1 MKISLNWLK
10 THIDLNETPEQISD
24 LLTNCGLEVEDLYTS
39 GSVKNGFEGLIVGH
53 VLEVNQHPNA
63 DRLRLTKVDIG
74 NGTLLSIVCGA
85 SNVNIGQKVVVAPIG
100 TTIYPLNG
108 DPLTMKKAKIRGEES
123 EGMICAE
130 DEIGLGTNHDGILVL
145 DEACTVGKPV
155 SEYLKSDTDTIL
167 EIGLTPNRGDAASHL
182 GIARDLRAL
191 VNRPLKVIE
200 EKSSPF
206 GNQTSPIQ
214 VVVND
219 TASCGRYSGVL
230 IKAINIAPS
239 PEWLQKR
246 LKSIG
251 INPINNVVDITN
263 FVMHDMGQPM
273 HAFDADKIHGDI
285 KVRFAKPEEMI
296 VTLDKQERK
305 LTGAEL
311 IIADTNGPIAL
322 AGVMG
327 GQSTS
332 ISDTTTNIFLESAWF
347 DAACVRKTAKL
358 HSISTDSSFRFERGI
373 NPDTTLNALEK
384 ATSLIKEYALGKPDF
399 EPIDIQSEPTPKT
412 KIHLSYTKINS
423 IVGTELDPA
432 RVMQIVTNLDM
443 EILSEGRMGLDLILP
458 AYRMDVTRDID
469 VIEDILRIY
478 GFDNVPFPTV
488 MHSAAVVEPKPDK
501 HTIKQIICNYL
512 SAQGFNEIMTNSL
525 TSEHYFSEVELAK
538 TVKLLNPLSIELS
551 VLRSDIQ
558 PSVLEAV
565 AYNKNRKA
573 NDLKFYEFGKV
584 YQKSESG
591 YKEFE
596 KLVLAVTGNKKPIN
610 WLGKTEKAEYYYLK
624 SIVEN
629 IFQVVGIKKAKMPE
643 ISEVNEE
650 RMKKMDIKGTVW
662 YTEINVDYL
671 LSAIRNQTFKLQD
684 IPVFP
689 EVNRDLSL
697 VLDKSVTYKQIEQIV
712 SNTAGK
718 YLQRITLFDVFEG
731 KPLPEGQKSYTFNM
745 VLYDH
750 EKTMNDK
757 QIDAIMQKLITTFE
771 VQLHAVIRK

>member
-10 THIDLNETPEQISD
+10 THIELNETPEQISD

-53 VLEVNQHPNA
+53 VLEVKQHPNA

-74 NGTLLSIVCGA
+74 MESPLNIVCGA
-85 SNVNIGQKVVVAPIG
+85 PNVEVAQKVIVAPIG

-108 DPLTMKKAKIRGEES
+108 EPITMKKAKIRGEES

-145 DEACTVGKPV
+145 DSGCITGKPV
-155 SEYLKSDTDTIL
+155 SDYLQPDTDTIL

-191 VNRPLKVIE
+191 LNRPLIIHQE
-200 EKSSPF
+200 LQTPF
-206 GNQTSPIQ
+206 ADQASPIN
-214 VVVND
+214 VSITD
-219 TASCGRYSGVL
+219 SATCGRYSGAL
-230 IKAINIAPS
+230 LNNIHIAPS

-251 INPINNVVDITN
+251 INPINNLVDLTN
-263 FVMHDMGQPM
+263 FIMHDIGQPM
-273 HAFDADKIHGDI
+273 HAFDADKIKGGI
-285 KVRFAKPEEMI
+285 EVRFAKPGELLI
-296 VTLDKQERK
+296 TLDKLERK
-305 LTGAEL
+305 LQGSEL
-311 IIADTNGPIAL
+311 IIADSTGPIAL

-327 GQSTS
+327 GQSTA
-332 ISDTTTNIFLESAWF
+332 ITETTQRVFLESAWF

-373 NPDTTLNALEK
+373 NPDFTFRVLEK
-384 ATSLIKEYALGKPDF
+384 AAILVADVCEGKP
-399 EPIDIQSEPTPKT
+399 EYSPIDIQSVPTPKT
-412 KIHLSYTKINS
+412 KIHLQYAKINAL
-423 IVGTELDPA
+423 VGTEIDPE
-432 RVMQIVTNLDM
+432 RIMQIVTNLDM

-478 GFDNVPFPTV
+478 GFDNVPFPTI

-501 HTIKQIICNYL
+501 HSLKQIICNYL

-525 TSEHYFSEVELAK
+525 TSEHYYSEQELLK

-551 VLRSDIQ
+551 VMRPEMQASI
-558 PSVLEAV
+558 LEAV

-573 NDLKFYEFGKV
+573 NDLRFYEFGKM
-584 YQKSESG
+584 YQKTESG

-596 KLVLAVTGNKKPIN
+596 KLVLAVTGNKKPAN
-610 WLGKTEKAEYYYLK
+610 WRNKAEKAEYYFLK
-624 SIVEN
+624 TIVEN
-629 IFQVVGIKKAKMPE
+629 IMQVVGIKKAKMPE
-643 ISEVNEE
+643 ISEVSGD
-650 RMKKMDIKGTVW
+650 RMKKMDIKGSVW
-662 YTEINVDYL
+662 YTEINMDYL
-671 LSAIRNQTFKLQD
+671 LSAVRNQTFKLQD

-712 SNTAGK
+712 ASTAGK
-718 YLQRITLFDVFEG
+718 YLQKMTLFDVFEG
-731 KPLPEGQKSYTFNM
+731 KPLPDGQKSYTFNM
-745 VLYDH
+745 VLYDT

-771 VQLHAVIRK
+771 NQLQAVIRK

>member
-10 THIDLNETPEQISD
+10 THIELNETPEQISD

-53 VLEVNQHPNA
+53 VLEVKQHPNA
-63 DRLRLTKVDIG
+63 DRLRLTIVDVG
-74 NGTLLSIVCGA
+74 NGTPLNIVCGA
-85 SNVNIGQKVVVAPIG
+85 PNVEVDQKVIVAPIG

-108 DPLTMKKAKIRGEES
+108 EPITMKKAKIRGEES

-130 DEIGLGTNHDGILVL
+130 DEIGLGSNHDGILVL
-145 DEACTVGKPV
+145 DSDCITGKPV
-155 SEYLKSDTDTIL
+155 SEYLQPDTDTIL

-191 VNRPLKVIE
+191 LNRPLKAIE

-206 GNQTSPIQ
+206 GNQTPTIN
-214 VVVND
+214 VAVND
-219 TASCGRYSGVL
+219 SASCGRYSGVL
-230 IKAINIAPS
+230 IKDVTVAAS
-239 PEWLQKR
+239 PEWLQKH
-246 LKSIG
+246 LKAIG

-263 FVMHDMGQPM
+263 FIMHDIGQPM
-273 HAFDADKIHGDI
+273 HAFDADKISGDI
-285 KVRFAKPEEMI
+285 EVRFALSGQSLI
-296 VTLDKQERK
+296 TLDKLERK
-305 LTGAEL
+305 LQGPEL
-311 IIADTNGPIAL
+311 IIADASGPIAL

-327 GQSTS
+327 GQSTA
-332 ISDTTTNIFLESAWF
+332 ISDNTTNIFLESAWF

-373 NPDTTLNALEK
+373 NPDMTIKAIEK
-384 ATSLIKEYALGKPDF
+384 ATALVLEVCGGKTEF
-399 EPIDIQSEPTPKT
+399 STIDIQSLPTPKT
-412 KIHLSYTKINS
+412 KIHLLYAKINS
-423 IVGTELDPA
+423 IVGTEIEPA

-501 HTIKQIICNYL
+501 HSIKQMICNYL

-525 TSEHYFSEVELAK
+525 TSEHYFNEQELLK

-551 VLRSDIQ
+551 VMRSDMQ
-558 PSVLEAV
+558 ASVLEVV

-584 YQKSESG
+584 YQKSETG

-596 KLVLAVTGNKKPIN
+596 KLVLTVTGNKKPAN
-610 WLGKTEKAEYYYLK
+610 WRTKAEKAEYYYLK

-629 IFQVVGIKKAKMPE
+629 IMQVVGIKKAKMPE
-643 ISEVNEE
+643 IFEVKAEM
-650 RMKKMDIKGTVW
+650 MKKMDIKGTVW

-712 SNTAGK
+712 SSTAGK
-718 YLQRITLFDVFEG
+718 YLQKITLFDVFEG
-731 KPLPEGQKSYTFNM
+731 KPLPDGQKSYTFNM
-745 VLYDH
+745 VLYDN

-771 VQLHAVIRK
+771 NQLKAVIRK

>member
-10 THIDLNETPEQISD
+10 THIELNETPEQISD
-24 LLTNCGLEVEDLYTS
+24 LLTNCGLEVEDIYTS

-53 VLEVNQHPNA
+53 VLEVKQHPNA
-63 DRLRLTKVDIG
+63 DRLRLTKVDVG
-74 NGTLLSIVCGA
+74 NETPLNIVCGA
-85 SNVNIGQKVVVAPIG
+85 PNVEVDQKVIVAPIG

-108 DPLTMKKAKIRGEES
+108 EPITMKKAKIRGEES

-130 DEIGLGTNHDGILVL
+130 DEIGLGSNHDGILVL
-145 DEACTVGKPV
+145 DSDCITGKPV
-155 SEYLKSDTDTIL
+155 SEYLQPDTDTIL

-191 VNRPLKVIE
+191 LNRPLNAIE

-206 GNQTSPIQ
+206 GNQASTIN
-214 VVVND
+214 VAVND
-219 TASCGRYSGVL
+219 SASCGRYSGIL
-230 IKAINIAPS
+230 IKDVTIADS
-239 PEWLQKR
+239 PEWLQKH
-246 LKSIG
+246 LKAIG

-263 FVMHDMGQPM
+263 FIMHDIGQPM
-273 HAFDADKIHGDI
+273 HAFDADKISGDI
-285 KVRFAKPEEMI
+285 EVRFAVSGQTLI
-296 VTLDKQERK
+296 TLDKLERK
-305 LTGAEL
+305 LQGPEL
-311 IIADTNGPIAL
+311 IIADASGPIAL

-327 GQSTS
+327 GQSTA

-373 NPDTTLNALEK
+373 NPDMTIKAIEK
-384 ATSLIKEYALGKPDF
+384 ATALVLEVCGGKTEF
-399 EPIDIQSEPTPKT
+399 SIIDIQSLPTPKT
-412 KIHLSYTKINS
+412 KIHLLYAKINS
-423 IVGTELDPA
+423 IVGTEIEPA

-501 HTIKQIICNYL
+501 HSIKQMICNYL

-525 TSEHYFSEVELAK
+525 TSEHYFNEQELLK

-551 VLRSDIQ
+551 VMRSDMQ
-558 PSVLEAV
+558 ASVLEVV

-584 YQKSESG
+584 YQKSETG

-596 KLVLAVTGNKKPIN
+596 KLVLTVTGNKKPAN
-610 WLGKTEKAEYYYLK
+610 WRSKAEKAEYYYLK

-629 IFQVVGIKKAKMPE
+629 IMQVVGIKKAKMPE
-643 ISEVNEE
+643 IFEVKAEM
-650 RMKKMDIKGTVW
+650 MKKMDIKSTVW

-712 SNTAGK
+712 SSTAGK
-718 YLQRITLFDVFEG
+718 YLQKITLFDVFEG
-731 KPLPEGQKSYTFNM
+731 KPLPDGQKSYTFNM
-745 VLYDH
+745 VLYDN

-771 VQLHAVIRK
+771 NQLKAVIRK

>member
-10 THIDLNETPEQISD
+10 THIELHETPEQISD

-53 VLEVNQHPNA
+53 VLEVKQHPNA

-74 NGTLLSIVCGA
+74 TETPLHIVCGA
-85 SNVNIGQKVVVAPIG
+85 PNVEVAQKVIVAPIG

-108 DPLTMKKAKIRGEES
+108 EPITMKKAKIRGEES

-145 DEACTVGKPV
+145 DADCITGKPV
-155 SEYLKSDTDTIL
+155 SHYLQPDTDTIL

-182 GIARDLRAL
+182 GIARDLKAL
-191 VNRPLKVIE
+191 LNRPLIIPE
-200 EKSSPF
+200 EEQTPF
-206 GNQTSPIQ
+206 GNLASPIN
-214 VVVND
+214 VSIND
-219 TASCGRYSGVL
+219 PATCGRYSGAFVSN
-230 IKAINIAPS
+230 IHIAPS

-246 LKSIG
+246 LKAIG
-251 INPINNVVDITN
+251 INPINNVVDLTN
-263 FVMHDMGQPM
+263 FIMHDIGQPM
-273 HAFDADKIHGDI
+273 HAFDADKIKGSLE
-285 KVRFAKPEEMI
+285 VRFAKAGESLI
-296 VTLDKQERK
+296 TLDKLERK
-305 LTGAEL
+305 LQGSEL
-311 IIADTNGPIAL
+311 IIADSSGPIAL

-327 GQSTS
+327 GQSTAINES
-332 ISDTTTNIFLESAWF
+332 TQRIFLESAWF

-373 NPDTTLNALEK
+373 NPDFTIKVLEK
-384 ATSLIKEYALGKPDF
+384 AALLVADICEGKPDYL
-399 EPIDIQSEPTPKT
+399 PIDIQTVPTPKT
-412 KIHLSYTKINS
+412 KIHLQYAKINAL
-423 IVGTELDPA
+423 VGTELDPD
-432 RVMQIVTNLDM
+432 RIMQIVTNLDM

-478 GFDNVPFPTV
+478 GFDNVPFPTI
-488 MHSAAVVEPKPDK
+488 MHSAAVVAPKPDK
-501 HTIKQIICNYL
+501 HSLKQIICNYL

-525 TSEHYFSEVELAK
+525 TSEHYYSEQELLK

-551 VLRSDIQ
+551 VMRPEMQASI
-558 PSVLEAV
+558 LEAV

-573 NDLKFYEFGKV
+573 HDLKFYEFGKV
-584 YQKSESG
+584 YQKTESG

-596 KLVLAVTGNKKPIN
+596 KLVLAVTGNKKPAN
-610 WLGKTEKAEYYYLK
+610 WRNKTEKAEYYFLK
-624 SIVEN
+624 TIVEN
-629 IFQVVGIKKAKMPE
+629 IMQVVGIKKAKMPE
-643 ISEVNEE
+643 ISEVSGD
-650 RMKKMDIKGTVW
+650 RMKKMDIKGSVW
-662 YTEINVDYL
+662 YTEINMDQI
-671 LSAIRNQTFKLQD
+671 LSGVRNQTFKLQD

-712 SNTAGK
+712 ANTAGK
-718 YLQRITLFDVFEG
+718 YLQKMTLFDVFEG

-745 VLYDH
+745 VLYDT

-771 VQLHAVIRK
+771 NQLQAVIRK